1 MKSNAIAG
9 FLTMLLVVMY
19 PLVNGIQTVSFKDM
33 ARFIPDSALVYFEQ
47 HDGAK
52 VVSEFAR
59 SPLGKKF
66 ASINLMQTGK
76 KIGLTDSIIST
87 LTEMRAFSAEAR
99 DSKLLQEVLGKKFA
113 LAFLPPV
120 DKHQP
125 TDFPEYIK
133 SNIVF
138 VAKPKHSAETLQ
150 FFAEGYARYVQTYSV
165 SSAQYGNHHIQ
176 RLKIHEDTL
185 SIVIIDGMFVMSSNE
200 KQLRRCI
207 DTYDGELPALA
218 KKVDFIKIRKKLTM
232 PDRFLYLP
240 VEDMRQFV
248 TEQTADLNFTG
259 KDLLQKELAT
269 TVGFDN
275 FGYGSWNKK
284 KKMIDKVL
292 VQYKSNEVN
301 DVVKNYIDAIPIR
314 SSMLSLTTENPMAFY
329 WSNTIE
335 FKHFF
340 GYFEKSRKEDPQVE
354 KFWSAVQNITGKNTN
369 EIADLLGDE
378 ASLIL
383 EPGPK
388 DTFFSF
394 PLGMFFVQVK
404 NVPEMKTFL
413 KKITDAYHIPVS
425 EETYGPV
432 RYLYWTSSPQDGLQP
447 LYGFWGDLLFFG
459 NSSSLLRTIIQRR
472 IDNISLLDNAG
483 IKTVDPGL
491 SEKNNS
497 VTYMNNVEL
506 ITVLQ
511 KSLNLIATTLVIEDR
526 ETASKVRAV
535 IDEIIDP
542 LLDGATMYGKSCT
555 RSYFTPDM
563 VIIDSITTKNT
574 SPVKQRT
581 N

>member
-9 FLTMLLVVMY
+9 FLAMLLIVIY

-33 ARFIPDSALVYFEQ
+33 ARFIPDNALVYFEQ
-47 HDGAK
+47 RDGAK
-52 VVSEFAR
+52 VVREFTR
-59 SPLGKKF
+59 SSLGKKF
-66 ASINLMQTGK
+66 ASIDLMQTGK

-113 LAFLPPV
+113 LAFLPPI
-120 DKHQP
+120 DQQQS
-125 TDFPEYIK
+125 TDFTDYIK
-133 SNIVF
+133 NNIVF

-150 FFAEGYARYVQTYSV
+150 FFTEGYARYVETYSV
-165 SSAQYGNHHIQ
+165 SSAQYGKHHIQ
-176 RLKIHEDTL
+176 RLQIHEDIL

-218 KKVDFIKIRKKLTM
+218 RKIAFIKIRKKFTT
-232 PDRFLYLP
+232 PDRFFYLP
-240 VEDMRQFV
+240 IEDMRKFIV
-248 TEQTADLNFTG
+248 GQTADLTFTG
-259 KDLLQKELAT
+259 KELLQKELAT
-269 TVGFDN
+269 TIGFDN

-292 VQYKSNEVN
+292 VQYKINEVN
-301 DVVKNYIDAIPIR
+301 DVVKNYIDAIPVR
-314 SSMLSLTTENPMAFY
+314 SSMLSLTTENPMVFY

-340 GYFEKSRKEDPQVE
+340 DYFEKSRKEDPQIE
-354 KFWSAVQNITGKNTN
+354 QFWSAVQDITGKNTR
-369 EIADLLGDE
+369 EIATLLGDE

-394 PLGMFFVQVK
+394 PLGIFFVQVK
-404 NVPEMKTFL
+404 NIPEMKIFL
-413 KKITDAYHIPVS
+413 EKITDAYHIPVS

-432 RYLYWTSSPQDGLQP
+432 RYRYWTSSPQDGLQP

-459 NSSSLLRTIIQRR
+459 NSSNLLRMIVQRR
-472 IDNISLLDNAG
+472 IGDMSLLDNAD
-483 IKTVDPGL
+483 IKDVDPGL

-511 KSLNLIATTLVIEDR
+511 KGLNLVAMTLVIEDR

-535 IDEIIDP
+535 IDEVVNP
-542 LLDGATMYGKSCT
+542 LLDGARMYGKSCT

-563 VIIDSITTKNT
+563 VIIDSITTKST
-574 SPVKQRT
+574 GPVRQRM